1 MKLPEL
7 PRRLTREKKNM
18 FFNMSTPSKRV
29 RKAST
34 ITVVLTPGDND
45 MIANFTNRFEKY
57 FNFKNEILNSS
68 ANTVADLKRVLESDS
83 NYSILVKR
91 CPVSASID
99 DIKVNCH
106 LN

>member
-1 MKLPEL
+1 
-7 PRRLTREKKNM
+7 M

-68 ANTVADLKRVLESDS
+68 ANTVAELKRVLESDS

-91 CPVSASID
+91 CPVSAFID
-99 DIKVNCH
+99 EIKVNCH